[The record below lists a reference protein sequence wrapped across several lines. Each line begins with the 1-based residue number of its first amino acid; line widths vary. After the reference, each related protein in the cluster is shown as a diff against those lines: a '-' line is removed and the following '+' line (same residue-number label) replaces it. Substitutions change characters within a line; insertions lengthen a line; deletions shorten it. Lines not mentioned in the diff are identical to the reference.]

1 MLGCRGLSGS
11 NLLQK
16 WLPVLVVLPKLSR
29 EAPLQATKMLNEEIS
44 SLVGGLRSSS
54 NSSLS
59 AFARMEQ
66 KVEALEAE
74 AEAAGQLGVRPVLPH
89 AASFNAWVPPQ
100 STLIRLLA
108 VSLCDQRAEGGGAG
122 SRDRSCWTSGGKP
135 CSDLEL
141 TDSQQRNT
149 PPLFSPLSVFL
160 RMEEKMGPLQAEAWV
175 PIMMLQQQLLYG
187 MRPAAAWL
195 RACFPSPLGQTAQ
208 A

>member
-122 SRDRSCWTSGGKP
+122 SRDRSCWTSGGK
-135 CSDLEL
+135 
-141 TDSQQRNT
+141 
-149 PPLFSPLSVFL
+149 
-160 RMEEKMGPLQAEAWV
+160 A
-175 PIMMLQQQLLYG
+175 LL
-187 MRPAAAWL
+187 
-195 RACFPSPLGQTAQ
+195 
-208 A
+208 